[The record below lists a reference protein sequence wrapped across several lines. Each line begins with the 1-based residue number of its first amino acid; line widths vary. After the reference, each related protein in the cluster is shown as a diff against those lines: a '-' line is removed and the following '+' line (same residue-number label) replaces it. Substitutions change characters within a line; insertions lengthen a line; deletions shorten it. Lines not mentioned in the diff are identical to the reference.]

1 MALTSVGVFHS
12 PEVLAGKA
20 EFEQFRQSISE
31 SEVLADKQ
39 LPYRCSV
46 GEFVDAEDNRYIMVQ
61 NRDYNETKTFSL
73 KLKKKFRIYE
83 VSQEDGKQF
92 VKSNGTQTLNVKLQP
107 GDAVLLRCQDGEEEK
122 FLIDYILKK

>member
-1 MALTSVGVFHS
+1 M
-12 PEVLAGKA
+12 
-20 EFEQFRQSISE
+20 
-31 SEVLADKQ
+31 ADKE

-46 GEFVDAEDNRYIMVQ
+46 GEFVDADNNRYIMVQ
-61 NRDYNETKTFSL
+61 NRDYNETRIFTL

-92 VKSNGTQTLNVKLQP
+92 VKSNSTQTLTIKLQP
-107 GDAVLLRCQDGEEEK
+107 GDAILLRCQDAEEEK